1 MKIKKIICVLL
12 SVMLLLEGSQR
23 LICDRAKAQINY
35 TGYYYKHTKDKEYEQ
50 EYSIYIWKRKVLIK
64 EKYIFQNKVHI

>member
-23 LICDRAKAQINY
+23 PICDRAKAQINY
-35 TGYYYKHTKDKEYEQ
+35 TGY
-50 EYSIYIWKRKVLIK
+50 
-64 EKYIFQNKVHI
+64 

>member
-50 EYSIYIWKRKVLIK
+50 EYSIYI
-64 EKYIFQNKVHI
+64 